1 MYYLLDMADKIIVVE
16 PSYNVRKKR
25 IIKRFIKQKL
35 KIERCNYKPTF
46 KMLINMFKWN
56 KKYEQEKEKLYILL
70 SKYNNI
76 VEIKK
81 R

>member
-81 R
+81 